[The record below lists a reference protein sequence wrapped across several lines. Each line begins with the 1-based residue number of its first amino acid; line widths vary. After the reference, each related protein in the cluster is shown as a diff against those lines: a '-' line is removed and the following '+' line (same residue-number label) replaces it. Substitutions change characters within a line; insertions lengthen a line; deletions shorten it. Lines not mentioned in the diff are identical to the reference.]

1 MLVRSLRPMARIIHP
16 AVTATRALSA
26 VPEGHNEKMMF
37 ALGLSMGLRT
47 GAEVKDVLNKD
58 ELEHLAAGFT
68 AHMTGS
74 LGEQGELAVLQE
86 VCARIYLLLP
96 HTFPHTYTHIHPHT
110 HTHIHTHSLTLPRAL
125 RWAPN

>member
-1 MLVRSLRPMARIIHP
+1 MHP
-16 AVTATRALSA
+16 AVTATRALSS

-47 GAEVKDVLNKD
+47 GAEVKDVLDKN

-74 LGEQGELAVLQE
+74 LGEEGELAVLQE
-86 VCARIYLLLP
+86 VGP
-96 HTFPHTYTHIHPHT
+96 
-110 HTHIHTHSLTLPRAL
+110 AL
-125 RWAPN
+125 NDEMIKRVNEKAEANKTIGEMFIQVRCVWCVCMYMCVCGC